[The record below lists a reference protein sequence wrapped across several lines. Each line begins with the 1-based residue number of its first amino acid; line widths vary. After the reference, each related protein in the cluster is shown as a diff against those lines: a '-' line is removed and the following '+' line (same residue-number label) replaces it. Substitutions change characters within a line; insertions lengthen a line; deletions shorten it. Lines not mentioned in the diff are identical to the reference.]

1 MSVTA
6 PTETLLAARGV
17 WKRFG
22 GQVAVRDLDLELRP
36 GRIQGLIGPNG
47 AGKSTAVG
55 MLTGRLQPD
64 EGTVE
69 LRGEPIRLRSARWA
83 MGQGIIVVPQE
94 LAVPDPL
101 TVAQFINLGLEP
113 TTLGMIGRRAEKRA
127 AREVLER
134 LSLEIPVD
142 VPIGG
147 LLPSEQKA
155 LVVARALHHEAAALL
170 LDEPTAGMSQVHAEP
185 LLALLERLREEKIAV
200 LYISHRLLEVER
212 ICDSVT
218 SMRDGAKVAELTAAE
233 ATFEALRGQLEMGNE
248 DVHDIGRGPA
258 VAADAEQTCVVED
271 LAGERLDGVSFAARR
286 GEVLGLAG
294 LPGSGVEEA
303 FATLAGIGSTAG
315 RVTMEGKR
323 VGNPLDATAAGVGYL
338 PPSRPATILPDD
350 SVPRNMVIGALG
362 KVARG
367 AMVSKRRE
375 REVAASVSD
384 RVDVT
389 RYLDRRMGQ
398 LSGGNQQKA
407 LFGRLLIA
415 DSKVLVLE
423 GPTVG
428 VDISARRALHVL
440 IRDLAGEGR
449 TCIVGSEE
457 PGELA
462 ALCDRILVFRGGK
475 LTGELIGDSISERE
489 VLGGMTGGE
498 RGAPDA
504 PGAADAPGEPA

>member
-6 PTETLLAARGV
+6 GTDTLLAARGV

-55 MLTGRLQPD
+55 MLTGRLHPD
-64 EGTVE
+64 EGTIE
-69 LRGEPIRLRSARWA
+69 LRGEPVRLRTARSSMA
-83 MGQGIIVVPQE
+83 QGIIVVPQE

-113 TTLGMIGRRAEKRA
+113 TTMGLIGRRAEKQA

-134 LSLEIPVD
+134 LSLDIPID
-142 VPIGG
+142 ATMGT

-155 LVVARALHHEAAALL
+155 LVVARALHHQAAALL

-200 LYISHRLLEVER
+200 LYISHRLVEVER
-212 ICDSVT
+212 LCDSVT
-218 SMRDGAKVAELTAAE
+218 SMRDGAKVAELSAEE
-233 ATFEALRGQLEMGNE
+233 ATFDALRDQLERGNE
-248 DVHDIGRGPA
+248 DVHDIGRTSA
-258 VAADAEQTCVVED
+258 VTADAADTLVVEN
-271 LAGERLDGVSFAARR
+271 LGGARLEGVSFVARR

-294 LPGSGVEEA
+294 LPGSGVEEV
-303 FATLAGIGSTAG
+303 FAALAGIGSTSG
-315 RVTMEGKR
+315 RVTAEGKR
-323 VGNPLDATAAGVGYL
+323 VSSPLDATAADVGYL
-338 PPSRPATILPDD
+338 PPSRPAAILADD
-350 SVPRNMVIGALG
+350 SVPRNMVIGALR
-362 KVARG
+362 KVSRG
-367 AMVSKRRE
+367 AMVSRRRE
-375 REVAASVSD
+375 REIAASVSD

-389 RYLDRRMGQ
+389 QYLDRHMGQ

-428 VDISARRALHVL
+428 VDITARRALHVL
-440 IRDLAGEGR
+440 IRDLAAEGR

-462 ALCDRILVFRGGK
+462 ALCDRILVLRAGRITTE
-475 LTGELIGDSISERE
+475 LTAERITERE
-489 VLGGMTGGE
+489 VLSGMTGGS
-498 RGAPDA
+498 RTAPPEETA
-504 PGAADAPGEPA
+504 

>member
-1 MSVTA
+1 MSVAA
-6 PTETLLAARGV
+6 PTQTLLAARGV

-64 EGTVE
+64 EGSIE
-69 LRGEPIRLRSARWA
+69 LRGEPLRLRSARAA
-83 MGQGIIVVPQE
+83 MAQGIIVVPQE

-113 TTLGMIGRRAEKRA
+113 TRVGLIGRRAERRA
-127 AREVLER
+127 ASEVLDR
-134 LSLEIPVD
+134 LSLDIPVEATM
-142 VPIGG
+142 GS

-200 LYISHRLLEVER
+200 LYISHRLVEVER
-212 ICDSVT
+212 LCDSVT
-218 SMRDGAKVAELTAAE
+218 SMRDGAKVAELSAAE

-258 VAADAEQTCVVED
+258 VSVDAEETCVVEG
-271 LAGERLDGVSFAARR
+271 LCGARLDGVSFSARR

-294 LPGSGVEEA
+294 LPGSGVEEV
-303 FATLAGIGSTAG
+303 FATLAGIGSTSG
-315 RVTMEGKR
+315 RVTTEGKR
-323 VGNPLDATAAGVGYL
+323 IYNALAATAAGVGYL
-338 PPSRPATILPDD
+338 PPSRPAAILPDD

-367 AMVSKRRE
+367 AMVSRRRE
-375 REVAASVSD
+375 REVAASVAD

-428 VDISARRALHVL
+428 VDITARRALHVL
-440 IRDLAGEGR
+440 IRDLAAEGR

-462 ALCDRILVFRGGK
+462 ALCDRILVLRAGALAAE
-475 LTGELIGDSISERE
+475 LTGEQITERE
-489 VLGGMTGGE
+489 VLGGMTGGT
-498 RGAPDA
+498 RNVSKDTL
-504 PGAADAPGEPA
+504 